1 MRCSGA
7 SAPGHPVLASQVSGA
22 PAGQRPWLV
31 WLHGLL
37 GSGADWQ
44 ALLPDFT
51 DFPCLTVDLPGHGA
65 SQALN
70 AASLAEVNTLLGA
83 TLQQR
88 GIQHY
93 WLIGYSLGGR
103 LASYHATQGGA
114 GQPAPAGL
122 CGLIVEAAHPGL
134 AQANQ
139 RTERLRHDHGWAQRL
154 RHEPLAPVL
163 ADWYQQPVFADLS
176 PAQRT
181 ALVAR
186 RSANQGARVAMLL
199 EACSLGHQPP
209 LAQALSA
216 LALPFAFVCGAH
228 DAKFQALA
236 QQHHFPVHRIDQAG
250 HNAHAANPAA
260 FSATIHHLLNRRNPH
275 HV

>member
-44 ALLPDFT
+44 ALLPGFADY
-51 DFPCLTVDLPGHGA
+51 PCLTVDLPGHGA
-65 SQALN
+65 SQVLN

-103 LASYHATQGGA
+103 IASYHATQGGA

-134 AQANQ
+134 AQADQ
-139 RTERLRHDHGWAQRL
+139 RAERLLHDQGWAQRL
-154 RHEPLAPVL
+154 RHEPLLQVL

-186 RSANQGARVAMLL
+186 RSANCGERVAMLL
-199 EACSLGHQPP
+199 EACSLGRQPE
-209 LAQALSA
+209 LAGALTA
-216 LALPFAFVCGAH
+216 LALPFAFVCGTR

-236 QQHHFPVHRIDQAG
+236 QQHHFPLHPIDQAG

-260 FSATIHHLLNRRNPH
+260 FSATIHSLLNRRK
-275 HV
+275 

>member
-1 MRCSGA
+1 MPLSRRSG
-7 SAPGHPVLASQVSGA
+7 PGDTVLASQVSGA
-22 PAGQRPWLV
+22 PAGERPWLV
-31 WLHGLL
+31 WLHGLF
-37 GSGADWQ
+37 GRGDDWQ
-44 ALLPDFT
+44 ALLPGCA

-65 SQALN
+65 SQAVD
-70 AASLAEVNTLLGA
+70 AASMAEVNALLAA

-88 GIQHY
+88 GIGQY

-103 LASYHATQGGA
+103 IASYHATQGGA

-134 AQANQ
+134 AQADQ
-139 RTERLRHDHGWAQRL
+139 RTERLLHDHGWAQRL
-154 RHEPLAPVL
+154 RHEPLAQVL
-163 ADWYQQPVFADLS
+163 DDWYRQPLFADVS

-181 ALVAR
+181 ALVVR

-199 EACSLGHQPP
+199 EACSLGRQPA
-209 LAQALSA
+209 LAGALTA
-216 LALPFAFVCGAH
+216 LALPFAFVCGTL

-236 QQHHFPVHRIDQAG
+236 QQHHFPLHPIEQAG

-260 FSATIHHLLNRRNPH
+260 FAATIHSLLNRRK
-275 HV
+275 